1 MTQLIASPRRAG
13 EAEVHA
19 FRIRRIMGCII
30 LFPLQRGGQ
39 RLQGGLQYKLLKA
52 SNNTAFC
59 TSLCKDGVCTL
70 TTLTTPTTL
79 TEDVSAVF
87 EIVIS
92 ASPSR
97 SPAQG

>member
-1 MTQLIASPRRAG
+1 MLSESG
-13 EAEVHA
+13 E
-19 FRIRRIMGCII
+19 IMGCII

-70 TTLTTPTTL
+70 TTLTTL

>member
-1 MTQLIASPRRAG
+1 
-13 EAEVHA
+13 
-19 FRIRRIMGCII
+19 MGCII

-59 TSLCKDGVCTL
+59 TSLCKDGVF
-70 TTLTTPTTL
+70 TLTTPTTL

>member
-1 MTQLIASPRRAG
+1 
-13 EAEVHA
+13 
-19 FRIRRIMGCII
+19 MGCII

-97 SPAQG
+97 SPGMKAGNLCRLPHAWCSEDLCREL